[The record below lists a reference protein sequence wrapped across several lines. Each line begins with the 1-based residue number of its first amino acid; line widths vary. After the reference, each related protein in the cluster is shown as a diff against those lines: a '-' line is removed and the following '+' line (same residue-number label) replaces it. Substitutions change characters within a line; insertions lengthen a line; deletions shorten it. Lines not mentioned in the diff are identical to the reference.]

1 MVAPMVLAAL
11 AAAVSAAA
19 QGGTSY
25 FGKKQQE
32 RNTKRKTKE
41 MKRETYAS
49 LLNDAMQRNAELE
62 GHRLS
67 SRAKLGKASSNNSA
81 NSSSLLREA
90 FNI

>member
-1 MVAPMVLAAL
+1 MVAPMAL
-11 AAAVSAAA
+11 AAIAAAISAAA
-19 QGGTSY
+19 QGGTAY

-67 SRAKLGKASSNNSA
+67 SRAKLGKASSNNSV
-81 NSSSLLREA
+81 NSSALLREA